1 MYLLVIVFSFLTLVS
16 CSPSA
21 PSGLLKTKTTAII
34 NGKEVQEKDLIA
46 ASVVGIY
53 NTKIKS
59 ICTGSLIAPNIV
71 MTAAHCLSSR
81 VQDLK
86 IVFGLNIDETVNIR
100 ELDVLQELVLP
111 AIEMKASPVWNPK
124 NETIEVDTG
133 DIALIK
139 FKGAIPAGYKPATML
154 ADPTLLKIGQTVT
167 LAGYG
172 VDSVDME
179 EINPK
184 TYRKLDEAIEYGDVI
199 CSGSKKDNYGS
210 CFEVERNGDGVLRV
224 TTAPVSF
231 VHTTEVRLNEKNSG
245 TCNGDSGGPAYLEK
259 DGVFYLFGVT
269 SRGSDLCNEVGV
281 YTNALV
287 YKNWIEETIKAFR

>member
-1 MYLLVIVFSFLTLVS
+1 MVS
-16 CSPSA
+16 CSPSS
-21 PSGLLKTKTTAII
+21 PNSHSKKIITTAII
-34 NGKEVQEKDLIA
+34 NGKEVNAKDSIA

-53 NTKIKS
+53 NAKIKS

-71 MTAAHCLSSR
+71 LTAAHCLPSR

-86 IVFGLNIDETVNIR
+86 VVFGLNIDETVNIR

-111 AIEMKASPVWNPK
+111 VINMKAGPSWDPK

-139 FKGAIPAGYKPATML
+139 FKGVAAAGYKPATFL
-154 ADPTLLKIGQTVT
+154 ADENLLKIGQLVT

-172 VDSVDME
+172 VDSIDMD
-179 EINPK
+179 EINP
-184 TYRKLDEAIEYGDVI
+184 TTFRKIDEAIEYGDVI

-210 CFEVERNGDGVLRV
+210 CFEIERNGDGVLRV
-224 TTAPVSF
+224 TTAPISF
-231 VHTTEVRLNEKNSG
+231 VHTTEIRLNEKKSG
-245 TCNGDSGGPAYLEK
+245 TCNGDSGGPAYIEK
-259 DGVFYLFGVT
+259 DGAYYLFGVT

-281 YTNALV
+281 YTNALT
-287 YKNWIEETIKAFR
+287 YKKWIDETIKAFN